1 MKKDRA
7 NIFFERKTSERNDKY
22 IRGTI
27 YAIVGLRRAHQL
39 ATHLGFSVVAVI
51 QLPTRHPHPPR
62 LPLNKPI
69 YTYIRVRVYVYIVRI
84 WLDEEVGER
93 WKMTIKGRVE
103 ETKGKSERGLRTRKK
118 GRRQAGEAL
127 CRKDEPT
134 DSSANE

>member
-1 MKKDRA
+1 MRQ
-7 NIFFERKTSERNDKY
+7 
-22 IRGTI
+22 

-69 YTYIRVRVYVYIVRI
+69 YIHIYVYVHIVRI
-84 WLDEEVGER
+84 WLDEEARER
-93 WKMTIKGRVE
+93 WKTTIKGRVE